1 MDIKDMF
8 SYFTYLKTKYDTEEI
23 NEIFENNNYEINKLD
38 INRIYRFL
46 DSVISTD

>member
-1 MDIKDMF
+1 MF
-8 SYFTYLKTKYDTEEI
+8 SYFSYLKTKYDNEEI